1 MVDHPLFRGAGS
13 FLHGS
18 NVRVCGAIVSWDVHR
33 CRESNIVLEDLV
45 IDSCVSDCMWN
56 GNRTYCSR
64 IHAFKLLQEMEM
76 RVLSSS
82 ETDLGGVQYADLKK
96 ATQTQVHIHSRV
108 QICCALS
115 ST

>member
-1 MVDHPLFRGAGS
+1 MTVAMMVATSCCSSRGVQQQTML
-13 FLHGS
+13 LHTPYYY
-18 NVRVCGAIVSWDVHR
+18 VW
-33 CRESNIVLEDLV
+33 
-45 IDSCVSDCMWN
+45 
-56 GNRTYCSR
+56 YCSR